1 MISRSRSALR
11 KPTSRKSAAGPKP
24 AGSTKKAPNKLDAPA
39 GKLPVWNLNDL
50 YTGIDAPEVTRD
62 LQTMDS
68 ECVAFE
74 TDYKGKLAQRTADH
88 DGGTWLAQV
97 IRRYEAIDD
106 LAGRLG
112 SYAGLVHAGDS
123 VDPAISKF
131 YGDVSERLTAASVHL
146 LFFSLELNRIDDA
159 IVERAMQTAELAHYR
174 PWIEDLRKDKP
185 YQLEDRVE
193 QLFHEKSQSG
203 YSAWNRL
210 FDQTI
215 SGLRFKLGAKELAI
229 EPALNLLQDRNGA
242 KRKLAAEAL
251 AKTFKTNERTFTLI
265 TNTLAKDKEISDRW
279 RGFGDVADS
288 RHLSNRVERKV
299 VDALVSSVRSAYPRL
314 SHRYYRLKA
323 GWFKKKKLAHW
334 DRNAPLPFAATGTIA
349 WPEARNMVLSAYR
362 GFSPEMAGIAERFF
376 TDRWIDAPVRPGK
389 APGAFSHPTTPSA
402 HPYVLMN
409 YQGKPRDVMTL
420 AHELGHG
427 VHQVLAAKNGALMA
441 PTPLTLA
448 ETASVFGEMLT
459 FKRLLGETKSVRQR
473 QALLAGKVEDMINT
487 VVRQIAFYSFE
498 RAIHTERRNGELTA
512 ERIGQIW
519 LSVQSESLGPAIDI
533 RPGYENFWMYI
544 PHFIHSPFYVYAYAF
559 GDCLVNSLYAVYEN
573 AQTGFAERYLAM
585 LAAGGTKHYS
595 ELLRPFGLDAKDP
608 KFWDGGLS
616 VIAGMM
622 DELEGLD

>member
-1 MISRSRSALR
+1 MTSRSASALR
-11 KPTSRKSAAGPKP
+11 KPNSGKSTGK
-24 AGSTKKAPNKLDAPA
+24 SKART
-39 GKLPVWNLNDL
+39 GKLPEWNLGDL
-50 YTGIDAPEVTRD
+50 YAGIDAPEVTRD
-62 LQTMDS
+62 LAKMDS

-74 TDYKGKLAQRTADH
+74 TDYKGKLAEETAGE
-88 DGGTWLAQV
+88 GGGAWLAAAV
-97 IRRYEAIDD
+97 KRYEAIDD

-123 VDPAISKF
+123 VNAEISKF
-131 YGDVSERLTAASVHL
+131 YGDVSERLTAASTHL
-146 LFFSLELNRIDDA
+146 LFFALELNRIDDA
-159 IVERAMQTAELAHYR
+159 VIERAMQTPALGHYR

-193 QLFHEKSQSG
+193 QLFHEKSQTG

-215 SGLRFKLGAKELAI
+215 SALRFRVAGKELAI
-229 EPALNLLQDRNGA
+229 EPALNLLQDRDG
-242 KRKLAAEAL
+242 KTRKAAAEAL
-251 AKTFKTNERTFTLI
+251 ARTFKAHERTFALV
-265 TNTLAKDKEISDRW
+265 TNTLAKDKDISDRW
-279 RGFGDVADS
+279 RGFADVADS
-288 RHLSNRVERKV
+288 RHLNNRVEREV
-299 VDALVSSVRSAYPRL
+299 VDALVASVRAAYPKL

-323 GWFKKKKLAHW
+323 GWFRKKKLAHW
-334 DRNAPLPFAATGTIA
+334 DRNAPLPFAATNTIS
-349 WPEARNMVLSAYR
+349 WPDAQNMVLTAYR
-362 GFSPEMAGIAERFF
+362 GFSPQMADIAERFF

-427 VHQVLAAKNGALMA
+427 VHQVLAARNGALMA

-459 FKRLLGETKSVRQR
+459 FQGLLAQTRNAKQR

-498 RAIHTERRNGELTA
+498 RAVHTERKNGELTA

-519 LSVQSESLGPAIDI
+519 LSVQGDSLGPAIEVKA
-533 RPGYENFWMYI
+533 GYENFWMYI

-559 GDCLVNSLYAVYEN
+559 GDCLVNSLYAVYEK
-573 AQTGFAERYLAM
+573 AADGFAERYLAM

-595 ELLRPFGLDAKDP
+595 ELLKPFGLDARDP
-608 KFWDGGLS
+608 EFWDGGLS
-616 VIAGMM
+616 VIAGMI
-622 DELEGLD
+622 DELEAMG